1 VKFSL
6 ILATVG
12 RVQDVYRFLES
23 LDAQTYRDFE
33 LVVVDQNEDDR
44 LVPILQRF
52 QSHFPICH
60 LRYYG
65 RGLSRARNEG
75 LKSISGDIVA
85 FPDDDCLYPPNL
97 LEKVARWFA
106 EHPERH
112 GLTGRSV
119 TDKATPSSG
128 RWDRAAGDVDRYNVW
143 RRGISFTIFLRKKV
157 VETVGSFDEK
167 LGVGAGTPWGSAE
180 ETDYLIRALEAGFRI
195 FYDPTLTITHPD
207 KTPEVSLER
216 VRSYGRGM
224 GYVLRKHSY
233 PMWYVLY
240 YLMRPLGGVVLAAIT
255 GRFRKMSY
263 HWNTLLGRLEGYYA
277 KGQGK

>member
-12 RVQDVYRFLES
+12 RVQDVDRFLES

-33 LVVVDQNEDDR
+33 LIVVDQNEDDR

-52 QSHFPICH
+52 QSHFPIYH
-60 LRYYG
+60 LRYG

-75 LKSISGDIVA
+75 LKHVSGDIIA
-85 FPDDDCLYPPNL
+85 FPDDDCLYPSNL

-119 TDKATPSSG
+119 TNEAVPSSG
-128 RWDRAAGDVDRYNVW
+128 RWDRMAGDVDRYNVW
-143 RRGISFTIFLRKKV
+143 QRGVSITIFLRKKV
-157 VETVGSFDEK
+157 VEAVGFFDEK
-167 LGVGAGTPWGSAE
+167 LGVGSGTPWGSAE
-180 ETDYLIRALEAGFRI
+180 ETDYLIRALEAGFLI
-195 FYDPTLTITHPD
+195 FYEPTLTIIHPD
-207 KTPEVSLER
+207 KTAEISLER

-224 GYVLRKHSY
+224 GYVLRKHNY
-233 PMWYVLY
+233 PIWYVLY
-240 YLMRPLGGVVLAAIT
+240 HLMRPLGGAVLATIT
-255 GRFRKMSY
+255 GKFRKVPY
-263 HWNTLLGRLEGYYA
+263 YLNTFLGRLEGYYA
-277 KGQGK
+277 KVQGK